1 MKLRMMMVMPH
12 LFLVAGPDGYGLVTS
27 LPRPGSGRRPTR
39 QEVEAA
45 ACLAFHR
52 ANPGLLGA
60 EVAAPAPEATPQ
72 EDDYQ
77 FSA

>member
-12 LFLVAGPDGYGLVTS
+12 LFLVAGRDGYGLVSS
-27 LPRPGSGRRPTR
+27 LPRPGAGRRQTQ

-60 EVAAPAPEATPQ
+60 DVAAPEPQAKQ
-72 EDDYQ
+72 EDDFQ